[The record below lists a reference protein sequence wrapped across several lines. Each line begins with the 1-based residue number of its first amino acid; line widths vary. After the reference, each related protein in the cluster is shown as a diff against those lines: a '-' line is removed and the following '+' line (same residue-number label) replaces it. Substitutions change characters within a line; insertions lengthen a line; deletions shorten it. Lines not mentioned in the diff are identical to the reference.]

1 MIRGQNKIH
10 FLFNEEEV
18 NDEETSNLPSPE
30 RQRTDE
36 ILRKNKLAKISLMT
50 DISKEKLFSKKLHV
64 TLDVC

>member
-18 NDEETSNLPSPE
+18 NDEETSNLPSTE

-36 ILRKNKLAKISLMT
+36 TLRKNKLAKISLMT
-50 DISKEKLFSKKLHV
+50 DIERKNYFLKSC
-64 TLDVC
+64 T